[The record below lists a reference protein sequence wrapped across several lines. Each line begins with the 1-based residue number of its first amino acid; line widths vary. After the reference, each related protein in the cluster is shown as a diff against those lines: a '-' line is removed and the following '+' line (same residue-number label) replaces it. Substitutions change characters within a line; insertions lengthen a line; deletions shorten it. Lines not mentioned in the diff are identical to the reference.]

1 MKSDVGFDPSIT
13 GNRRPKYLFSWIPSD
28 SEIGSISEFPMV
40 QADIAGMDLARQKE
54 GVIDVANA
62 VTTKPSQVAAV
73 LLNRSAAEA
82 LYESSLTLGGSEW
95 APPQF
100 PEGAVIVK
108 AIWDLSAWCPNNKG
122 VCPNTRGY
130 WFVPVIKLW
139 LPATPP
145 PQDIKI
151 TSILSAKAERSYPP
165 SDDNVEELH
174 ITKSGASCGMVLG
187 DTIDEDCLH
196 WHPITAWNIN
206 AHISANKNDQQAQC
220 ANQGCSAILVGFH
233 VMAKSGPNVDD
244 WTFMTFWL
252 VQGETENRVLPA
264 PWRYFTSNSVTTPR
278 GPFLTRAGSENNL
291 CFNPY
296 LEPRVNNSYGKTSNC
311 VDCHR
316 FAAYQANL
324 SYKQANKNAN
334 TVSLGK
340 EYSQKLDLFKQGNC
354 LGARPLDPKDPEDI
368 ALATR
373 QYVDDKNHATTNRV
387 WSITTKLLSIN
398 APNPKDKPRNTM
410 LHRPVKF
417 DLLNINKRVPAFKI
431 LLPDARN

>member
-1 MKSDVGFDPSIT
+1 MKSDVGFDPSIS
-13 GNRRPKYLFSWIPSD
+13 GNGRPKYFFNWLRPD
-28 SEIGSISEFPMV
+28 SEIGSIAEFPMV
-40 QADIAGMDLARQKE
+40 QAEIAGIDVARTKE
-54 GVIDVANA
+54 GVIG
-62 VTTKPSQVAAV
+62 VTKTEPSQVAAV

-82 LYESSLTLGGSEW
+82 LYESSLNLGEPGW
-95 APPQF
+95 TPPQF

-108 AIWDLSAWCPNNKG
+108 AIWDLSEWCPNTKG
-122 VCPNTRGY
+122 ECPNTKGY
-130 WFVPVIKLW
+130 WFLSLIKLW
-139 LPATPP
+139 LPAPP
-145 PQDIKI
+145 PPKDIEI
-151 TSILSAKAERSYPP
+151 TSILSARAERSYPP
-165 SDDNVEELH
+165 PNDTVGKLH
-174 ITKSGASCGMVLG
+174 ITKSGASCGQVLG
-187 DTIDEDCLH
+187 NTIDENCLH

-244 WTFMTFWL
+244 WTFMTFWI
-252 VQGETENRVLPA
+252 VQGETENRSLPA

-278 GPFLTRAGSENNL
+278 GPFLIREGSENNV

-296 LEPRVNNSYGKTSNC
+296 LEPKVNNSYGNTSNC

-324 SYKQANKNAN
+324 SYKKAGKNAT
-334 TVSLGK
+334 TVSLSE

-354 LGARPLDPKDPEDI
+354 LGARPLDPRDPGNI

-398 APNPKDKPRNTM
+398 APNVKPPERDVTSM
-410 LHRPVKF
+410 CEIRPTQQQ
-417 DLLNINKRVPAFKI
+417 
-431 LLPDARN
+431 